1 MKLLRKINDWNRE
14 EKRKLRSTP
23 NTDDE
28 IRVLKKLRKKA
39 KNEGITIIDELPG
52 RDGGGYIGPGWKW
65 KDIPEHTIKKHGY
78 NKIIPKEMEGRP
90 IISVVGNNKGKPFIL
105 AHELGHASPG
115 NLNKNPNGK
124 FGFRAKAEELRANIK
139 GYQMLKKSGA
149 NKDTLK
155 KARKGFY
162 QQILGTLLAGHID

>member
-1 MKLLRKINDWNRE
+1 MIGIGRRKGSSGLLLTQMMKLGFLRNLE
-14 EKRKLRSTP
+14 
-23 NTDDE
+23 
-28 IRVLKKLRKKA
+28 KKLRMKESLLLMSFPVEMVGA
-39 KNEGITIIDELPG
+39 TFILYNIVV
-52 RDGGGYIGPGWKW
+52 WAN
-65 KDIPEHTIKKHGY
+65 TIKKHGY

-90 IISVVGNNKGKPFIL
+90 IISVVGNNKGKPFVL

-115 NLNKNPNGK
+115 NLDKNPNGK

-162 QQILGTLLAGHID
+162 QQTLGTLLAGHTD